1 MEKRLFTSECV
12 TNGHPDKV
20 ADSISDAIL
29 DACLAQ
35 DPHSRVAC
43 ETMVTTDFCIICGEI
58 TTKATVDYAAVAR
71 EAIRKIGY
79 VYPGDGF
86 DADTV
91 EIQCRIHTQS
101 ADIALGTN
109 DEVGGAGDQGMM
121 FGGACTQTPELM
133 PLPAALSRALCSRLT
148 QCVHETDLLR
158 PDGKTQVTVEF
169 DEQGNVVGIDT
180 VVVSVMHSAD
190 FAIEALRK
198 YVREN
203 VIAPVL
209 ERYGFHI
216 ENVAHIHIN
225 PTGNFVIGG
234 PNGDTGLTGRK
245 IIVDTYGGY
254 FSHGG
259 GAFSGKD
266 PTKVD
271 RSAAYMARYMAK
283 NLVAA
288 GLATK
293 VQVQLAYAIGVAQP
307 VSLRVDSYGT
317 GKISDEKMT
326 ELLRETCDM
335 TPAGIIRKLD
345 LRRPIY
351 ADTAAH
357 GHFGIESRPW
367 EQTDTGGQAAP
378 AFRNLKKTAGKGKS
392 PSLYFSGSTAQ
403 MPKCS
408 KHLYRVMTGSR
419 KLISFQYPP
428 RGIYSKFHRLP
439 PVRRVFLHLFPRWS
453 SSTLWWSYYS

>member
-35 DPHSRVAC
+35 DPGSRVAC
-43 ETMVTTDFCIICGEI
+43 ETMVTTDFCLICGEI
-58 TTKATVDYAAVAR
+58 TTKAVVDYAKVAR

-79 VYPGDGF
+79 IYDGDGF
-86 DADTV
+86 NADTV

-121 FGGACTQTPELM
+121 FGGACNQTPELM
-133 PLPAALSRALCSRLT
+133 PLPIALARALSNRLT
-148 QCVHETDLLR
+148 ECVHSNDLLR
-158 PDGKTQVTVEF
+158 PDGKTQVSVEY
-169 DEQGNVVGIDT
+169 DEAGRVVGIDT
-180 VVVSVMHSAD
+180 VVVSIMHSVH
-190 FAIEALRK
+190 FEIEELRK
-198 YVREN
+198 YIREG

-209 ERYGFHI
+209 ESYGFHI
-216 ENVAHIHIN
+216 ADVKHIHIN
-225 PTGNFVIGG
+225 PTGHFVIGG

-288 GLATK
+288 GLASQ

-317 GKISDEKMT
+317 GVISDEKLT
-326 ELLRETCDM
+326 KLLLKTCDL
-335 TPAGIIRKLD
+335 TPAAIIRKLQ

-351 ADTAAH
+351 ALTAAE
-357 GHFGIESRPW
+357 GHFGVADRPW
-367 EQTDTGGQAAP
+367 EATDLAP
-378 AFRNLKKTAGKGKS
+378 VLKELAE
-392 PSLYFSGSTAQ
+392 
-403 MPKCS
+403 
-408 KHLYRVMTGSR
+408 V
-419 KLISFQYPP
+419 
-428 RGIYSKFHRLP
+428 
-439 PVRRVFLHLFPRWS
+439 
-453 SSTLWWSYYS
+453 

>member
-35 DPHSRVAC
+35 DPGSRVAC
-43 ETMVTTDFCIICGEI
+43 ESMVTTNFCLICGEI
-58 TTKATVDYAAVAR
+58 TTKAVVDYEQVAR

-91 EIQCRIHTQS
+91 EIQCRVHTQS

-133 PLPAALSRALCSRLT
+133 PLPVALARALSNRLT
-148 QCVHETDLLR
+148 DCIHSNDLLR
-158 PDGKTQVTVEF
+158 ADGKTQVSVEY
-169 DEQGNVVGIDT
+169 DEKGNVVGIDT

-190 FAIEALRK
+190 FEIGELRR
-198 YVREN
+198 YVREG

-209 ERYGFHI
+209 KQYGFDI
-216 ENVAHIHIN
+216 ANVANIHIN

-288 GLATK
+288 GLATQ
-293 VQVQLAYAIGVAQP
+293 VQVQLAYAIGVAEP
-307 VSLRVDSYGT
+307 VSVRVDSYGT
-317 GKISDEKMT
+317 GVISDEAMT
-326 ELLRETCDM
+326 ALLRKTCDM
-335 TPAGIIRKLD
+335 TPAGIINKLQ

-351 ADTAAH
+351 SPTAAK
-357 GHFGIESRPW
+357 GHFGVENLPW
-367 EQTDTGGQAAP
+367 EATDLAAE
-378 AFRNLKKTAGKGKS
+378 LKKLA
-392 PSLYFSGSTAQ
+392 A
-403 MPKCS
+403 
-408 KHLYRVMTGSR
+408 
-419 KLISFQYPP
+419 I
-428 RGIYSKFHRLP
+428 
-439 PVRRVFLHLFPRWS
+439 
-453 SSTLWWSYYS
+453 

>member
-35 DPHSRVAC
+35 DPQSRVAC
-43 ETMVTTDFCIICGEI
+43 ETMVTTDFCMICGEI
-58 TTKATVDYAAVAR
+58 TTRAVVDYAAVAR
-71 EAIRKIGY
+71 EAIRAIGY
-79 VYPGDGF
+79 THKGDGF

-109 DEVGGAGDQGMM
+109 DETGGAGDQGMM

-133 PLPAALSRALCSRLT
+133 PLPVALSRALCNRLT
-148 QCVHETDLLR
+148 ACVKENDLLR
-158 PDGKTQVTVEF
+158 PDGKTQVSVEF
-169 DEQGNVVGIDT
+169 DDQGNVVGIDT
-180 VVVSVMHSAD
+180 VVVSIMHSAD
-190 FAIEALRK
+190 FPMEELRA
-198 YVREN
+198 YIRQQ

-209 ERYGFHI
+209 ERYGFDIAKVCH
-216 ENVAHIHIN
+216 VFIN

-288 GLATK
+288 GLASR
-293 VQVQLAYAIGVAQP
+293 VQVQLAYAIGVAEP

-317 GKISDEKMT
+317 GKISDEKMV
-326 ELLRETCDM
+326 ELLRKTCDM
-335 TPAGIIRKLD
+335 TPGGIIRKLD
-345 LRRPIY
+345 LRKPVY
-351 ADTAAH
+351 ASTAAK
-357 GHFGIESRPW
+357 GHFGVEGKTW
-367 EQTDTGGQAAP
+367 EQTDLAET
-378 AFRNLKKTAGKGKS
+378 L
-392 PSLYFSGSTAQ
+392 
-403 MPKCS
+403 
-408 KHLYRVMTGSR
+408 R
-419 KLISFQYPP
+419 KLS
-428 RGIYSKFHRLP
+428 GI
-439 PVRRVFLHLFPRWS
+439 
-453 SSTLWWSYYS
+453 

>member
-35 DPHSRVAC
+35 DPGSRVAC
-43 ETMVTTDFCIICGEI
+43 ETMVTTNFCLICGEI
-58 TTKATVDYAAVAR
+58 TTKAVVDYAAVAR
-71 EAIRKIGY
+71 EAIRAIGY
-79 VYPGDGF
+79 VYEGDGF
-86 DADTV
+86 DADSV

-109 DEVGGAGDQGMM
+109 DAVGGAGDQGMM

-133 PLPAALSRALCSRLT
+133 PLPAALSRALSNRLT
-148 QCVHETDLLR
+148 ECVFSNDLLR
-158 PDGKTQVTVEF
+158 PDGKTQVSVEY
-169 DEQGNVVGIDT
+169 DEKGNMVGIDT
-180 VVVSVMHSAD
+180 VVVSIMHSAA
-190 FAIEALRK
+190 FEMGELRK
-198 YVREN
+198 YIREG

-209 ERYGFHI
+209 KAYGFDI
-216 ENVAHIHIN
+216 ENVPHIHIN

-288 GLATK
+288 GLATQ

-317 GKISDEKMT
+317 GVIDDEKMT
-326 ELLRETCDM
+326 ELLRKTCDM
-335 TPAGIIRKLD
+335 TPAGIIRKLN
-345 LRRPIY
+345 LRQPIY
-351 ADTAAH
+351 ASTAAK
-357 GHFGIESRPW
+357 GHFGVADKPW
-367 EQTDTGGQAAP
+367 EATDLAP
-378 AFRNLKKTAGKGKS
+378 ILKELAG
-392 PSLYFSGSTAQ
+392 
-403 MPKCS
+403 
-408 KHLYRVMTGSR
+408 
-419 KLISFQYPP
+419 I
-428 RGIYSKFHRLP
+428 
-439 PVRRVFLHLFPRWS
+439 
-453 SSTLWWSYYS
+453 

>member
-29 DACLAQ
+29 DACLQQ
-35 DPHSRVAC
+35 DPGSRVAC
-43 ETMVTTDFCIICGEI
+43 ETMVTTNFCLICGEI
-58 TTKATVDYAAVAR
+58 TTKATVDYKEVAR

-79 VYPGDGF
+79 VYEGDGF

-121 FGGACTQTPELM
+121 FGGACDQTPELM
-133 PLPAALSRALCSRLT
+133 PLPIALARALSNRLT
-148 QCVHETDLLR
+148 ECIHSNDLLR
-158 PDGKTQVTVEF
+158 ADGKTQVSVEY

-190 FAIEALRK
+190 FEMEELRR
-198 YVREN
+198 YVREG

-209 ERYGFHI
+209 GSYGFDI
-216 ENVAHIHIN
+216 ADVAHIHIN

-288 GLATK
+288 GLAK
-293 VQVQLAYAIGVAQP
+293 QVQVQLAYAIGVAQP

-317 GKISDEKMT
+317 GVISDEKMT
-326 ELLRETCDM
+326 ELLRKTCDM
-335 TPAGIIRKLD
+335 TPAGIIRKLE
-345 LRRPIY
+345 LRNPIY
-351 ADTAAH
+351 AATAAY
-357 GHFGIESRPW
+357 GHFGVADRPW
-367 EQTDTGGQAAP
+367 EQTDLAP
-378 AFRNLKKTAGKGKS
+378 ILKELAG
-392 PSLYFSGSTAQ
+392 
-403 MPKCS
+403 
-408 KHLYRVMTGSR
+408 
-419 KLISFQYPP
+419 I
-428 RGIYSKFHRLP
+428 
-439 PVRRVFLHLFPRWS
+439 
-453 SSTLWWSYYS
+453 

>member
-35 DPHSRVAC
+35 DPLSRVAC
-43 ETMVTTDFCIICGEI
+43 ETMVTTNFCLICGEI
-58 TTKATVDYAAVAR
+58 TTKAKVDYAAVAR
-71 EAIRKIGY
+71 EAIRAIGY
-79 VYPGDGF
+79 TRPEDGF
-86 DADTV
+86 AADTV

-109 DEVGGAGDQGMM
+109 EEVGGAGDQGMM

-133 PLPAALSRALCSRLT
+133 PLPSALSRALCNRLT
-148 QCVHETDLLR
+148 ACVKENGLLR
-158 PDGKTQVTVEF
+158 PDGKTQVSVEF

-190 FAIEALRK
+190 FPMDALRA
-198 YVREN
+198 YIREQ

-209 ERYGFHI
+209 KQYGFDVDSVA
-216 ENVAHIHIN
+216 NVFIN

-288 GLATK
+288 GLASQ

-307 VSLRVDSYGT
+307 VSVRVDSYGT
-317 GKISDEKMT
+317 GKISDEKMV
-326 ELLRETCDM
+326 ELLRKTCDM
-335 TPAGIIRKLD
+335 TPGGIIRKLD
-345 LRRPIY
+345 LRKPGY
-351 ADTAAH
+351 ASTASC
-357 GHFGIESRPW
+357 GHFGVEGKTW
-367 EQTDTGGQAAP
+367 ERTDLAP
-378 AFRNLKKTAGKGKS
+378 VLKELAG
-392 PSLYFSGSTAQ
+392 
-403 MPKCS
+403 
-408 KHLYRVMTGSR
+408 
-419 KLISFQYPP
+419 I
-428 RGIYSKFHRLP
+428 
-439 PVRRVFLHLFPRWS
+439 
-453 SSTLWWSYYS
+453 

>member
-1 MEKRLFTSECV
+1 MEKILFTSECV

-35 DPHSRVAC
+35 DPGSRVAC
-43 ETMVTTDFCIICGEI
+43 ETMVTTDFCLICGEI
-58 TTKATVDYAAVAR
+58 TTKAVVDYPAVAR

-133 PLPAALSRALCSRLT
+133 PLPVALARALCNRLT
-148 QCVHETDLLR
+148 DCIHSNDLLR
-158 PDGKTQVTVEF
+158 ADGKTQVSVEY
-169 DEQGNVVGIDT
+169 DESGKVVGIDT

-190 FAIEALRK
+190 FAIEELRK
-198 YVREN
+198 YIRQG

-209 ERYGFHI
+209 ADYGFDI
-216 ENVAHIHIN
+216 EKVAHIHIN
-225 PTGNFVIGG
+225 PTGSFVIGG

-271 RSAAYMARYMAK
+271 RSGAYMARYMAK

-288 GLATK
+288 GLASQ
-293 VQVQLAYAIGVAQP
+293 VQVQLAYAIGVAEP
-307 VSLRVDSYGT
+307 VSVRVDSYGT
-317 GKISDEKMT
+317 GLISDEAMT
-326 ELLRETCDM
+326 ALLRKTCDL
-335 TPAGIIRKLD
+335 TPGGIIRKLD

-351 ADTAAH
+351 APTAAM
-357 GHFGIESRPW
+357 GHFGVADRPW
-367 EQTDTGGQAAP
+367 EETDLAA
-378 AFRNLKKTAGKGKS
+378 
-392 PSLYFSGSTAQ
+392 
-403 MPKCS
+403 
-408 KHLYRVMTGSR
+408 
-419 KLISFQYPP
+419 
-428 RGIYSKFHRLP
+428 RL
-439 PVRRVFLHLFPRWS
+439 RELANI
-453 SSTLWWSYYS
+453 

>member
-12 TNGHPDKV
+12 TCGHPDKV
-20 ADSISDAIL
+20 ADAVSDAIL

-35 DPHSRVAC
+35 DPNSRVAC
-43 ETMVTTDFCIICGEI
+43 ETTVTTNFCLICGEI
-58 TTKATVDYAAVAR
+58 TTTAVVDYEAVAR
-71 EAIRKIGY
+71 QVIASIGY
-79 VYPGDGF
+79 TKPEDEF
-86 DADTV
+86 AADTV
-91 EIQCRIHTQS
+91 EILCKIHTQS

-133 PLPAALSRALCSRLT
+133 PLPVALARALANRLT
-148 QCVHETDLLR
+148 QCVESNDLLR
-158 PDGKTQVTVEF
+158 PDGKTQVSVEF
-169 DEQGNVVGIDT
+169 DEQGAVVGIDT

-190 FAIEALRK
+190 FEINELRR
-198 YVREN
+198 YVREG

-209 ERYGFHI
+209 EHYGYHI
-216 ENVAHIHIN
+216 DNVSHIHIN

-271 RSAAYMARYMAK
+271 RSGAYMARYMAK

-288 GLATK
+288 GLAEQVE
-293 VQVQLAYAIGVAQP
+293 VQIAYAIGVAQP
-307 VSLRVDSYGT
+307 VSLRVNSYGT
-317 GKISDEKMT
+317 GKIADEEMT
-326 ELLRETCDM
+326 ALLRKHCDL
-335 TPAGIIRKLD
+335 TPAGIIRKLN

-351 ADTAAH
+351 SQTARR
-357 GHFGIESRPW
+357 GHFGVENLPW
-367 EQTDTGGQAAP
+367 EQLDLAET
-378 AFRNLKKTAGKGKS
+378 LKKG
-392 PSLYFSGSTAQ
+392 L
-403 MPKCS
+403 
-408 KHLYRVMTGSR
+408 
-419 KLISFQYPP
+419 
-428 RGIYSKFHRLP
+428 
-439 PVRRVFLHLFPRWS
+439 
-453 SSTLWWSYYS
+453 

>member
-12 TNGHPDKV
+12 TCGHPDKV
-20 ADSISDAIL
+20 ADAISDSIL

-35 DPHSRVAC
+35 DPLSRVAC
-43 ETMVTTDFCIICGEI
+43 ETMVTTNFCVICGEI
-58 TTKATVDYAAVAR
+58 TTTAQVDYAAVAR

-79 VYPGDGF
+79 TNPADEF
-86 DADTV
+86 CADTV

-121 FGGACTQTPELM
+121 FGGACNETPELM
-133 PLPAALSRALCSRLT
+133 PLPAALSRALALRLT
-148 QCVHETDLLR
+148 ECVESNDLLR
-158 PDGKTQVTVEF
+158 PDGKTQVTIAY
-169 DEQGNVVGIDT
+169 DEEGKVLGVDT
-180 VVVSVMHSAD
+180 VVVSIMHSAD
-190 FAIEALRK
+190 FQMDELRR
-198 YVREN
+198 YIREG

-209 ERYGFHI
+209 ERYGFKLEDV
-216 ENVAHIHIN
+216 ENIHIN

-288 GLATK
+288 GLADK
-293 VQVQLAYAIGVAQP
+293 VQVQLAYAIGVAEP
-307 VSLRVDSYGT
+307 VSVRVDSYGT
-317 GKISDEKMT
+317 GKISDEAMT
-326 ELLRETCDM
+326 ELLRKTCDL
-335 TPAGIIRKLD
+335 TPGGIIRKLT
-345 LRRPIY
+345 LRTPIY
-351 ADTAAH
+351 ASTALK
-357 GHFGIESRPW
+357 GHFGVADKPW
-367 EQTDTGGQAAP
+367 ECTDLADT
-378 AFRNLKKTAGKGKS
+378 LK
-392 PSLYFSGSTAQ
+392 
-403 MPKCS
+403 
-408 KHLYRVMTGSR
+408 
-419 KLISFQYPP
+419 
-428 RGIYSKFHRLP
+428 
-439 PVRRVFLHLFPRWS
+439 
-453 SSTLWWSYYS
+453 TLTN

>member
-35 DPHSRVAC
+35 DPGSRVAC
-43 ETMVTTDFCIICGEI
+43 ETMVTTNFCLICGEI
-58 TTKATVDYAAVAR
+58 TTKAVVDYDAVAR

-91 EIQCRIHTQS
+91 EIQCRVHTQS

-133 PLPAALSRALCSRLT
+133 PLPVALSRALSNRLT
-148 QCVHETDLLR
+148 ECVASNDLLR
-158 PDGKTQVTVEF
+158 PDGKTQVSVEF
-169 DEQGNVVGIDT
+169 DEDGNVVGIDT
-180 VVVSVMHSAD
+180 VVVSIMHSEC
-190 FAIEALRK
+190 FEVGE
-198 YVREN
+198 VRRYIREG

-209 ERYGFHI
+209 KKYGFDI
-216 ENVAHIHIN
+216 DDVAHIHIN

-271 RSAAYMARYMAK
+271 RSAAYIARYMAK

-288 GLATK
+288 GLCDK
-293 VQVQLAYAIGVAQP
+293 VQVQLAYAIGVAEP
-307 VSLRVDSYGT
+307 VSVRVESYGT
-317 GKISDEKMT
+317 GKISDEEMT
-326 ELLRETCDM
+326 ALLRKTVDM
-335 TPAGIIRKLD
+335 TPAGIIKKLQ
-345 LRRPIY
+345 LRNPIY
-351 ADTAAH
+351 CSTARF
-357 GHFGIESRPW
+357 GHFGVEGKSW
-367 EQTDTGGQAAP
+367 EQTDIADE
-378 AFRNLKKTAGKGKS
+378 LKKLAG
-392 PSLYFSGSTAQ
+392 
-403 MPKCS
+403 
-408 KHLYRVMTGSR
+408 
-419 KLISFQYPP
+419 I
-428 RGIYSKFHRLP
+428 
-439 PVRRVFLHLFPRWS
+439 
-453 SSTLWWSYYS
+453 

>member
-35 DPHSRVAC
+35 DPASRVAC
-43 ETMVTTDFCIICGEI
+43 ETMVTTNFCLICGEI
-58 TTKATVDYAAVAR
+58 TTTAKVDYEAVAR
-71 EAIRKIGY
+71 EAIRHIGY
-79 VYPGDGF
+79 IYPGDGF

-133 PLPAALSRALCSRLT
+133 PLPIALARALSNRLT
-148 QCVHETDLLR
+148 ACVHSNDLLR
-158 PDGKTQVTVEF
+158 ADGKTQVSVEY
-169 DEQGNVVGIDT
+169 DEEGKVVGIDT
-180 VVVSVMHSAD
+180 VVVSIMHSAE
-190 FAIEALRK
+190 FEMSELRK
-198 YVREN
+198 YIREG

-209 ERYGFHI
+209 ANYGFDI
-216 ENVAHIHIN
+216 ADVANIHIN

-288 GLATK
+288 GLAEQ

-307 VSLRVDSYGT
+307 VSVRVDSYGT
-317 GKISDEKMT
+317 GKVSDEKMT
-326 ELLRETCDM
+326 ELLRATCDM
-335 TPAGIIRKLD
+335 TPGGIINKFQ

-351 ADTAAH
+351 APTAEF
-357 GHFGIESRPW
+357 GHFGVADRPW
-367 EQTDTGGQAAP
+367 EATDIAEQ
-378 AFRNLKKTAGKGKS
+378 LKKLAG
-392 PSLYFSGSTAQ
+392 
-403 MPKCS
+403 
-408 KHLYRVMTGSR
+408 
-419 KLISFQYPP
+419 I
-428 RGIYSKFHRLP
+428 
-439 PVRRVFLHLFPRWS
+439 
-453 SSTLWWSYYS
+453 

>member
-12 TNGHPDKV
+12 TCGHPDKV
-20 ADSISDAIL
+20 ADCISDAIL

-35 DPHSRVAC
+35 DSASRVAC
-43 ETMVTTDFCIICGEI
+43 ETMVTTDFCLICGEI
-58 TTKATVDYAAVAR
+58 TTKAQVDYEAVAR
-71 EAIRKIGY
+71 RVIEQIGY
-79 VYPGDGF
+79 NQPGDGF
-86 DADTV
+86 DAKTV
-91 EIQCRIHTQS
+91 EIVCKIHTQS

-133 PLPAALSRALCSRLT
+133 PLPAALSRALSNRLT
-148 QCVHETDLLR
+148 ECVRSNDLLR
-158 PDGKTQVTVEF
+158 PDGKTQVSVEF
-169 DEQGNVVGIDT
+169 DEQGNVVGVDT

-190 FAIEALRK
+190 FEISELRR
-198 YVREN
+198 YIREG

-209 ERYGFHI
+209 EKYGFSI
-216 ENVAHIHIN
+216 ENVKNIHIN

-271 RSAAYMARYMAK
+271 RSGAYMARYMAK

-288 GLATK
+288 GLATQ
-293 VQVQLAYAIGVAQP
+293 VQVQLAYAIGVAEP
-307 VSLRVDSYGT
+307 VSVRVDSYGT
-317 GKISDEKMT
+317 GKIADEEMT
-326 ELLRETCDM
+326 ALLRKTCDL
-335 TPAGIIRKLD
+335 TPGGIIKKLQ

-351 ADTAAH
+351 GRTAME
-357 GHFGIESRPW
+357 GHFGVEDLPW
-367 EQTDTGGQAAP
+367 EQTDLAEE
-378 AFRNLKKTAGKGKS
+378 LKKLAN
-392 PSLYFSGSTAQ
+392 
-403 MPKCS
+403 
-408 KHLYRVMTGSR
+408 
-419 KLISFQYPP
+419 I
-428 RGIYSKFHRLP
+428 
-439 PVRRVFLHLFPRWS
+439 
-453 SSTLWWSYYS
+453 

>member
-20 ADSISDAIL
+20 ADAISDAIL
-29 DACLAQ
+29 DACLQQ
-35 DPHSRVAC
+35 DPGSRVAC
-43 ETMVTTDFCIICGEI
+43 ETMVTTDFCLICGEI
-58 TTKATVDYAAVAR
+58 TTKAQVDYAAVAR
-71 EAIRKIGY
+71 ETIRSIGY
-79 VYPGDGF
+79 IYPGDGF
-86 DADTV
+86 DADSV
-91 EIQCRIHTQS
+91 QVQCRIHTQS

-133 PLPAALSRALCSRLT
+133 PLPVALARALCNRLS
-148 QCVHETDLLR
+148 QCVASTDLLK
-158 PDGKTQVTVEF
+158 PDGKTQVTVEY

-180 VVVSVMHSAD
+180 VVVSIMHSAD
-190 FAIEALRK
+190 FEMEELRK
-198 YVREN
+198 YIREG

-209 ERYGFHI
+209 ASYGFHI
-216 ENVAHIHIN
+216 ADVAHIHIN

-288 GLATK
+288 GLAAQ
-293 VQVQLAYAIGVAQP
+293 VEVQLAYAIGVAQP
-307 VSLRVDSYGT
+307 VSLRVNSYGT
-317 GKISDEKMT
+317 GIVSDEKMT
-326 ELLRETCDM
+326 ELLRKTVDM
-335 TPAGIIRKLD
+335 TPGGIIRKLQ

-351 ADTAAH
+351 SVTARE
-357 GHFGIESRPW
+357 GHFGAADRPW
-367 EQTDTGGQAAP
+367 EQTDLAET
-378 AFRNLKKTAGKGKS
+378 LKTLAG
-392 PSLYFSGSTAQ
+392 
-403 MPKCS
+403 
-408 KHLYRVMTGSR
+408 
-419 KLISFQYPP
+419 I
-428 RGIYSKFHRLP
+428 
-439 PVRRVFLHLFPRWS
+439 
-453 SSTLWWSYYS
+453 

>member
-12 TNGHPDKV
+12 TQGHPDKV
-20 ADSISDAIL
+20 ADAISDSIL

-35 DPHSRVAC
+35 DPNSRVAC
-43 ETMVTTDFCIICGEI
+43 ETMVTTDFCMICGEI
-58 TTKATVDYAAVAR
+58 TTKAQVDYEAVAR
-71 EAIRKIGY
+71 QAIRNIGY
-79 VYPGDGF
+79 IYPGDGF
-86 DADTV
+86 DADSV

-133 PLPAALSRALCSRLT
+133 PLPSALARALCNRLT
-148 QCVHETDLLR
+148 QCVKSNDLLR

-169 DEQGNVVGIDT
+169 DEDGNVLGIDT
-180 VVVSVMHSAD
+180 VVVSIMHSAD
-190 FAIEALRK
+190 FEISELRR
-198 YVREN
+198 YVREG

-209 ERYGFHI
+209 KNYGFDI

-245 IIVDTYGGY
+245 IIVDTYGGF

-288 GLATK
+288 GLATQI
-293 VQVQLAYAIGVAQP
+293 QVQLAYAIGVAEP
-307 VSLRVDSYGT
+307 VSLRVDSFGT
-317 GKISDEKMT
+317 GTISDEKMT
-326 ELLRETCDM
+326 ELLRKTCDM
-335 TPAGIIRKLD
+335 TPAGIIKRLD

-351 ADTAAH
+351 APTASQ
-357 GHFGIESRPW
+357 GHFGMDDRPW
-367 EQTDTGGQAAP
+367 ERTDLAET
-378 AFRNLKKTAGKGKS
+378 LKE
-392 PSLYFSGSTAQ
+392 
-403 MPKCS
+403 M
-408 KHLYRVMTGSR
+408 V
-419 KLISFQYPP
+419 
-428 RGIYSKFHRLP
+428 
-439 PVRRVFLHLFPRWS
+439 
-453 SSTLWWSYYS
+453 

>member
-12 TNGHPDKV
+12 TCGHPDKV

-35 DPHSRVAC
+35 DPASRVAC
-43 ETMVTTDFCIICGEI
+43 ETTVTTDFCLICGEI
-58 TTKATVDYAAVAR
+58 TTKANVDYAAVAR
-71 EAIRKIGY
+71 EVIDSIGY
-79 VYPGDGF
+79 NVPGDGF
-86 DADTV
+86 DAKSV
-91 EIQCRIHTQS
+91 EILCKVHTQS

-133 PLPAALSRALCSRLT
+133 PLPAALSRALSNRLT
-148 QCVHETDLLR
+148 DCVASNDLLR
-158 PDGKTQVTVEF
+158 PDGKTQVSVEF
-169 DEQGNVVGIDT
+169 DEKGNVVGIDT

-190 FAIEALRK
+190 FEIGELRR
-198 YVREN
+198 YVREG

-209 ERYGFHI
+209 KQYGFDI
-216 ENVAHIHIN
+216 VDVKNIHIN

-271 RSAAYMARYMAK
+271 RSGAYMARYMAK

-288 GLATK
+288 GLAEQ
-293 VQVQLAYAIGVAQP
+293 VQVQLAYAIGVAEP
-307 VSLRVDSYGT
+307 VSVRVETYGT
-317 GKISDEKMT
+317 GKLADEELT
-326 ELLRETCDM
+326 ALLRKTCDL

-351 ADTAAH
+351 GKTARE
-357 GHFGIESRPW
+357 GHFGVADRPW
-367 EQTDTGGQAAP
+367 EQTDLADT
-378 AFRNLKKTAGKGKS
+378 LKKLAG
-392 PSLYFSGSTAQ
+392 
-403 MPKCS
+403 
-408 KHLYRVMTGSR
+408 V
-419 KLISFQYPP
+419 
-428 RGIYSKFHRLP
+428 
-439 PVRRVFLHLFPRWS
+439 
-453 SSTLWWSYYS
+453 

>member
-35 DPHSRVAC
+35 DPGSRVAC
-43 ETMVTTDFCIICGEI
+43 ETMVTTNFCLICGEI
-58 TTKATVDYAAVAR
+58 TTKAQVDYPSVAR

-79 VYPGDGF
+79 TYPGDGF
-86 DADTV
+86 DADSV

-133 PLPAALSRALCSRLT
+133 PLPVALARALANRLT
-148 QCVHETDLLR
+148 QCVHSTDLLR
-158 PDGKTQVTVEF
+158 PDGKTQVSVEY
-169 DEQGNVVGIDT
+169 DENNNVVGIDT
-180 VVVSVMHSAD
+180 VVVSIMHSAD
-190 FAIEALRK
+190 FDIHELRR
-198 YVREN
+198 YVREG

-209 ERYGFHI
+209 AAYGFDI
-216 ENVAHIHIN
+216 NDVPHIHIN

-288 GLATK
+288 GLADQ
-293 VQVQLAYAIGVAQP
+293 VQVQLAYAIGVAEP
-307 VSLRVDSYGT
+307 VSVRVDSYGT

-326 ELLRETCDM
+326 ELLRKTCDM

-351 ADTAAH
+351 APTAAV
-357 GHFGIESRPW
+357 GHFGVPGRPW
-367 EQTDTGGQAAP
+367 EQTDLAKTL
-378 AFRNLKKTAGKGKS
+378 RNMAG
-392 PSLYFSGSTAQ
+392 
-403 MPKCS
+403 
-408 KHLYRVMTGSR
+408 
-419 KLISFQYPP
+419 I
-428 RGIYSKFHRLP
+428 
-439 PVRRVFLHLFPRWS
+439 
-453 SSTLWWSYYS
+453 

>member
-35 DPHSRVAC
+35 DPKSRVAC
-43 ETMVTTDFCIICGEI
+43 ETMVTTNFCLICGEI
-58 TTKATVDYAAVAR
+58 TTEAVVDYPAVAR

-133 PLPAALSRALCSRLT
+133 PLPVALARALCNRLT
-148 QCVHETDLLR
+148 ECIHSNDLLR
-158 PDGKTQVTVEF
+158 ADGKTQVSVEY
-169 DEQGNVVGIDT
+169 DEDGKVIGIDT

-190 FAIEALRK
+190 FEIGELRK
-198 YVREN
+198 YIKAG

-209 ERYGFHI
+209 EKYGFDI
-216 ENVAHIHIN
+216 ENVPNIHIN

-271 RSAAYMARYMAK
+271 RSAAYIARYMAK

-288 GLATK
+288 GLATE
-293 VQVQLAYAIGVAQP
+293 VQVQLAYAIGVAEP
-307 VSLRVDSYGT
+307 VSVRVDSYGT

-326 ELLRETCDM
+326 ELLRKTCDL
-335 TPAGIIRKLD
+335 TPGGIIRKLD

-351 ADTAAH
+351 APTAAE
-357 GHFGIESRPW
+357 GHFGVADRPW
-367 EQTDTGGQAAP
+367 EQMDIAEE
-378 AFRNLKKTAGKGKS
+378 LKR
-392 PSLYFSGSTAQ
+392 LAQ
-403 MPKCS
+403 
-408 KHLYRVMTGSR
+408 
-419 KLISFQYPP
+419 I
-428 RGIYSKFHRLP
+428 
-439 PVRRVFLHLFPRWS
+439 
-453 SSTLWWSYYS
+453 

>member
-35 DPHSRVAC
+35 DPLSRVAC
-43 ETMVTTDFCIICGEI
+43 ETMVTTDFCLICGEI
-58 TTKATVDYAAVAR
+58 TTEAKVDYQAVAR

-79 VYPGDGF
+79 VYEGDGF

-109 DEVGGAGDQGMM
+109 DTVGGAGDQGMM

-133 PLPAALSRALCSRLT
+133 PLPAALSRALSNRLT
-148 QCVHETDLLR
+148 ACVHSNDLLR
-158 PDGKTQVTVEF
+158 PDGKTQVSVEY
-169 DEQGNVVGIDT
+169 DEAGNVVGVDT

-190 FAIEALRK
+190 FEINELRR
-198 YVREN
+198 YIREG

-209 ERYGFHI
+209 AEYGFDV
-216 ENVAHIHIN
+216 EKVAHIHIN

-288 GLATK
+288 GLAK
-293 VQVQLAYAIGVAQP
+293 QVQVQLAYAIGVAQP
-307 VSLRVDSYGT
+307 VSVRVDSYGT
-317 GKISDEKMT
+317 GVISDEKMT
-326 ELLRETCDM
+326 ELLRKTVDM
-335 TPAGIIRKLD
+335 TPAGIIRRLD

-351 ADTAAH
+351 ADTAAN
-357 GHFGIESRPW
+357 GHFGVTDRPW
-367 EQTDTGGQAAP
+367 EQTDLAP
-378 AFRNLKKTAGKGKS
+378 VLKELAG
-392 PSLYFSGSTAQ
+392 
-403 MPKCS
+403 
-408 KHLYRVMTGSR
+408 
-419 KLISFQYPP
+419 I
-428 RGIYSKFHRLP
+428 
-439 PVRRVFLHLFPRWS
+439 
-453 SSTLWWSYYS
+453 

>member
-12 TNGHPDKV
+12 TCGHPDKV
-20 ADSISDAIL
+20 ADAISDAIL

-35 DPHSRVAC
+35 DANSRVAC
-43 ETMVTTDFCIICGEI
+43 ETLVTTNFCLICGEI
-58 TTKATVDYAAVAR
+58 TTKAVVDYQKIAADVIAS
-71 EAIRKIGY
+71 IGY
-79 VYPGDGF
+79 TNPEDGF
-86 DADTV
+86 AADTV
-91 EIQCRIHTQS
+91 EILCKIHTQS

-133 PLPAALSRALCSRLT
+133 PLPVALARALANRLT
-148 QCVHETDLLR
+148 LCIQSNDLLR
-158 PDGKTQVTVEF
+158 PDGKTQVSVEF
-169 DEQGNVVGIDT
+169 DESGKVIGIDT

-190 FAIEALRK
+190 FEMGELRR
-198 YVREN
+198 YIREG

-209 ERYGFHI
+209 SQYGFNI
-216 ENVAHIHIN
+216 ADVAHIHIN

-271 RSAAYMARYMAK
+271 RSGAYMARYMAK

-288 GLATK
+288 GLAE
-293 VQVQLAYAIGVAQP
+293 QIEVQLAYAIGVADP
-307 VSLRVDSYGT
+307 VSVRVNSYGT

-326 ELLRETCDM
+326 ELLRKTCDL
-335 TPAGIIRKLD
+335 TPGGIIRKLQ

-351 ADTAAH
+351 SQTARN
-357 GHFGIESRPW
+357 GHFGAENLPW
-367 EQTDTGGQAAP
+367 EQTDLAEVL
-378 AFRNLKKTAGKGKS
+378 R
-392 PSLYFSGSTAQ
+392 SLAQ
-403 MPKCS
+403 E
-408 KHLYRVMTGSR
+408 
-419 KLISFQYPP
+419 
-428 RGIYSKFHRLP
+428 
-439 PVRRVFLHLFPRWS
+439 
-453 SSTLWWSYYS
+453 